1 MAEPILELSNV
12 TVRRGMGVV
21 LQDFSMT
28 VNAGECVVLHGE
40 NGIGKSTIIE
50 TAARLLPIESGSVK
64 HHGKVVCDGEGRRA
78 NPAKPFGLT
87 LQKNCLVP
95 SQTVQQQVENV
106 IALSSKSFDC
116 KSIFDSYQLANRR
129 NDKIA

>member
-1 MAEPILELSNV
+1 MLFSQSHNHGRAYPRVEQRNCS
-12 TVRRGMGVV
+12 TWHGVV
-21 LQDFSMT
+21 FCGDFSMT

-64 HHGKVVCDGEGRRA
+64 HHGKVVCDGEGRRV

-106 IALSSKSFDC
+106 IALSGKSFDC
-116 KSIFDSYQLANRR
+116 KSISTVTG
-129 NDKIA
+129 